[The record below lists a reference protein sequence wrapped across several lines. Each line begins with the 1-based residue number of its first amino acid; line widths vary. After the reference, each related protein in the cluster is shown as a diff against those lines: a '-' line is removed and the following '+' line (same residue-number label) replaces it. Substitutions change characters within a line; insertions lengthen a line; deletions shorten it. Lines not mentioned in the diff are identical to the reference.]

1 MRKYQNCR
9 GSAVSGRQAGAGCAA
24 STAAAL
30 LQEGGNI
37 EGNMTENEYIAVDL
51 ETTGLNP
58 KEDRILEIGALL
70 VRDGV
75 VQEEFQRLV
84 NPCCLLGETTVQ
96 ITGITDEMA
105 AGGAELKAAME
116 EFLDFCGDLPLLGH
130 RVLFDY
136 RFLKRAAVNLGHSFE
151 RSGMDTLELC
161 RRFMP
166 AEEKKNLQ
174 DACRYFG
181 IASMGSHRALWD
193 AWSAHFL
200 YQELAG
206 RYRAADEKP
215 FLPKPLIYKVKR
227 EQPAS
232 KRQKERLQELLK
244 YHKIKAPVQLDSLTR
259 NEASR
264 LVDKITAKYGR
275 I

>member
-1 MRKYQNCR
+1 M
-9 GSAVSGRQAGAGCAA
+9 SGRQAGAGCAA

-37 EGNMTENEYIAVDL
+37 EGNMTENAYIAVDL

-70 VRDGV
+70 VRGGE

-161 RRFMP
+161 RRLCQRRRRKIFRMP
-166 AEEKKNLQ
+166 AGISGLP
-174 DACRYFG
+174 AWAATGPFG
-181 IASMGSHRALWD
+181 MPGAPIFCTRSWLGGTGPRMRN
-193 AWSAHFL
+193 HFFPN
-200 YQELAG
+200 
-206 RYRAADEKP
+206 R
-215 FLPKPLIYKVKR
+215 
-227 EQPAS
+227 
-232 KRQKERLQELLK
+232 
-244 YHKIKAPVQLDSLTR
+244 
-259 NEASR
+259 
-264 LVDKITAKYGR
+264 
-275 I
+275 